1 MSRIGVQP
9 IKIPENVEVTIDK
22 NVIRAKGPKGE
33 MERTIPNSMIV
44 KRDEEGQIIVD
55 RPTNAKKHK
64 SLHGLT
70 RTLIANIIEGVA
82 DGFQKNLSIEGVGYR
97 ASKEGD
103 KLVLTV
109 GYSHP
114 VTIDPPEGI
123 EIEVPRASFIS
134 VKGVDKEKV
143 GQVAARIRDVRPPEP
158 YKGKGIRYEGEEV
171 TRKVGK
177 AGG

>member
-1 MSRIGVQP
+1 MSRIGVLP
-9 IKIPENVEVTIDK
+9 INIPDNVEFTLDK
-22 NVIRAKGPKGE
+22 NVIKAKGPKGE
-33 MERTIPNSMIV
+33 LERTIPESMII
-44 KRDEEGQIIVD
+44 KQEEGQVIVE
-55 RPTNAKKHK
+55 RPTNSKQHK

-70 RTLIANIIEGVA
+70 RSLIANLVEGVSN
-82 DGFQKNLSIEGVGYR
+82 GFEKNLVIEGVGYR
-97 ASKEGD
+97 AKKEGN

-123 EIEVPRASFIS
+123 EIDVPKATSIS
-134 VKGVDKEKV
+134 VKGIDKEKV

-158 YKGKGIRYEGEEV
+158 YKGKGIRYHDENII
-171 TRKVGK
+171 RKVGK